1 MNEKPETTELKRAI
15 ELVASSREA
24 SSEELARRVRGIEEA
39 PRRGKTWDETKR
51 EILGHLS

>member
-1 MNEKPETTELKRAI
+1 MSERHETNELKRAI
-15 ELVASSREA
+15 ELVTSSREA
-24 SSEELARRVRGIEEA
+24 SSEELARRVRAIEEA